1 MEQER
6 REEAARELDRKLKA
20 KRTRKIV
27 IAAVLIIAAA
37 VFAVGLLPRMS
48 GGQTVGTVTVE
59 INCSELSE
67 DMDRLQDEGV
77 REYIPKDGVILPETE
92 YEFHEGDTVYDAL
105 KEVCRNRDIAFVK
118 DGSGKRVYISSIGHL
133 EEFDAG
139 KNSGW
144 MYKVNG
150 ESPNVG
156 CGQYKLHDKDIVVWY
171 YTVDYTK

>member
-77 REYIPKDGVILPETE
+77 REYIPKDGVILPETK
-92 YEFHEGDTVYDAL
+92 YKY
-105 KEVCRNRDIAFVK
+105 
-118 DGSGKRVYISSIGHL
+118 GSGKRVYISSIGHL